1 MTLIPRIQEDIKMA
15 MRARDAHTVST
26 LRMVTSAL
34 NYKRIE
40 SGAVLTDEQ
49 ELEVLERQAKQ
60 RRESIEQYTAA
71 GRPELAQ
78 KEAAELTIIERYL
91 PEQLGR
97 DAIIA
102 EAQMMIA
109 EVGAT
114 SATQIG
120 KVMGPLSRK
129 LKGRADGT
137 LVRNIVVE
145 LLQTP
150 R

>member
-1 MTLIPRIQEDIKMA
+1 MA
-15 MRARDAHTVST
+15 MRARDADTVST